1 MSKIDASERLSG
13 SASGKP
19 RIVDIALQAG
29 VSTATV
35 DRVLNGRTGVKGK
48 TARKVRDAAEWLAK
62 SGGRPTVV
70 ASSLKALT
78 IDVLLAG
85 GPGFANEILMREFH
99 RASRLAGVKLNARFT
114 PRANVAALKEALEE
128 CAARGSDGVIVQP
141 IEHRLI
147 RDAVLD
153 IASRGVPLIC
163 ALTTLPGVDSL
174 AYCGLD
180 NRAAGRAG
188 GLLLGHLCAR
198 KGKVA
203 VFMSDMLYRSHEER
217 ESGARSVL
225 RTDFPEIEVLPSINT
240 RDNPDTCYLETQDLL
255 KRHPDLAGII
265 NLGGGNRG
273 IEKALLEA
281 GKGSELAYVAFNLT
295 PLTRK
300 ALLDGTIDAVVHQD
314 MGRLSRSA
322 VDAIVGHHGGKPPE
336 KGYIP
341 AEIIMREN
349 IRDTDRDELQSV

>member
-1 MSKIDASERLSG
+1 MDTNDASERPTRRS
-13 SASGKP
+13 SGKP
-19 RIVDIALQAG
+19 RIVDIALQAR

-35 DRVLNGRTGVKGK
+35 DRVLNGRPGVKSK
-48 TARKVRDAAEWLAK
+48 TVNKVRDAVEWLAK
-62 SGGRPTVV
+62 SGDRPTVV
-70 ASSLKALT
+70 ASTLKGIT

-85 GPGFANEILMREFH
+85 GPGFANEILMREMH
-99 RASRLAGVKLNARFT
+99 RASRSAGVRLNARFA

-128 CAARGSDGVIVQP
+128 CAARGSDGVIAQP

-147 RDAVLD
+147 RDAILGIVGK
-153 IASRGVPLIC
+153 GVPVVC
-163 ALTTLPGVDSL
+163 ALTTLPGVDIL
-174 AYCGLD
+174 AYSGLD

-188 GLLLGHLCAR
+188 GLLLGHLCGR

-225 RTDFPEIEVLPSINT
+225 RTDFPLIEVLPSINT
-240 RDNPDTCYLETQDLL
+240 RDSPDTCYLAMQSLM
-255 KRHPDLAGII
+255 KQHPDLAGII

-281 GKGSELAYVAFNLT
+281 GKGSEIAYVAFNLT

-314 MGRLSRSA
+314 MGKLSRRA
-322 VDAIVGHHGGKPPE
+322 IDAIVGYHGGKQPE
-336 KGYIP
+336 TSYIP

-349 IRDTDRDELQSV
+349 IRDTDPVE

>member
-1 MSKIDASERLSG
+1 MP
-13 SASGKP
+13 GKP

-35 DRVLNGRTGVKGK
+35 DRVLNGRVGVKGK
-48 TARKVRDAAEWLAK
+48 TVKKVLDAAEWLAK
-62 SGGRPTVV
+62 SGGRPKVV
-70 ASSLKALT
+70 VSSLKALT

-99 RASRLAGVKLNARFT
+99 RASRQAGVKLNARFT
-114 PRANVAALKEALEE
+114 QRANVAALKEAIEE
-128 CAARGSDGVIVQP
+128 CAERGSAGVIVQP
-141 IEHRLI
+141 IDHRLI

-153 IASRGVPLIC
+153 IVSRGVPLVC

-225 RTDFPEIEVLPSINT
+225 RSDFPQIEVLPSINT
-240 RDNPDTCYLETQDLL
+240 RDNPETCYSETRELL
-255 KRHPDLAGII
+255 KRHPDLAGMI

-273 IEKALLEA
+273 IEKALLES
-281 GKGSELAYVAFNLT
+281 GKAIDVAYVAFNLT

-314 MGRLSRSA
+314 MGRISRRA
-322 VDAIVGHHGGKPPE
+322 VDAIIGHHGGKPPE
-336 KGYIP
+336 TGYIP

-349 IRDTDRDELQSV
+349 IRDTDRAEWLPF

>member
-1 MSKIDASERLSG
+1 MGKNDASETSSHGL
-13 SASGKP
+13 SGKP

-35 DRVLNGRTGVKGK
+35 DRVLNGRPGVKRK
-48 TARKVRDAAEWLAK
+48 TVSKVRDAAEWLAR
-62 SGGRPTVV
+62 SGSRPTVV
-70 ASSLKALT
+70 APALKGLS
-78 IDVLLAG
+78 IDVMLAG
-85 GPGFANEILMREFH
+85 GPGFANEILMRDFH
-99 RASRLAGVKLNARFT
+99 RAGREAGVNLNARFIQ
-114 PRANVAALKEALEE
+114 RANVPALKEALEE
-128 CAARGSDGVIVQP
+128 CDARGSDGVIFQP

-147 RDAVLD
+147 RDAVLEVVAKG
-153 IASRGVPLIC
+153 IPVVC
-163 ALTTLPGVDSL
+163 ALTALPGVDIL
-174 AYCGLD
+174 AYSGLD

-188 GLLLGHLCAR
+188 GLLLGHLCGR

-225 RTDFPEIEVLPSINT
+225 RTDFPMIEVLESINT
-240 RDNPDTCYLETQDLL
+240 RDNPDTCYLETQELL
-255 KRHPDLAGII
+255 KRHPDLAGMI

-281 GKGSELAYVAFNLT
+281 GKANEIAYVAFNLT

-314 MGRLSRSA
+314 MGRLSRRA
-322 VDAIVGHHGGKPPE
+322 VDAIVGHHVGKQSE
-336 KGYIP
+336 SGYIP

-349 IRDTDRDELQSV
+349 IRDTDRGA